1 LPLLLGVVLGVVA
14 AIVLVTVVSCC
25 FCSCCILYK
34 KRQPRLNGGPLY
46 RMHCSSTA
54 SGVAN
59 MYSFSNPNSL
69 ATTPLDSAV
78 ANSRLLVDLEP
89 VVAHSI
95 NSSDGRATMG
105 RGHTFSRETRS
116 TGMDV
121 HLSELGEIS
130 TTSVPQSPEPPPPYD
145 SSGLISRDEQHRDT
159 TLQVLRKDPSLQRV
173 DDKKIQTH
181 LFEMYVARKEPILHN
196 GSPSS
201 QDITTLLY
209 FVNIYLKMK

>member
-1 LPLLLGVVLGVVA
+1 MKSFHDCS
-14 AIVLVTVVSCC
+14 IVTIELFSVT
-25 FCSCCILYK
+25 
-34 KRQPRLNGGPLY
+34 GPLY

-78 ANSRLLVDLEP
+78 ASSRLLVDLEP
-89 VVAHSI
+89 VVTHSI
-95 NSSDGRATMG
+95 GSSDGRATMG

-121 HLSELGEIS
+121 HLSDLGEVS

-145 SSGLISRDEQHRDT
+145 SSSGLSSRDEQQRDAT
-159 TLQVLRKDPSLQRV
+159 VQVLR
-173 DDKKIQTH
+173 
-181 LFEMYVARKEPILHN
+181 
-196 GSPSS
+196 
-201 QDITTLLY
+201 
-209 FVNIYLKMK
+209 